1 MVGIKFLGKEWK
13 FRRVLCSQSWAAQE
27 IPNPSFVEYCTAPK
41 LTNVPSW
48 SVNKTELSPINNSPM
63 TQIMH
68 SQTQDM
74 YFPQVGNNQVVRNL
88 GSQAQELWTLCLTL
102 GPYSPVQVQGVVL
115 CCHGFY
121 QRLLN
126 FPIFGDNCELALFD
140 CSRDIGILF
149 SLLFCAVLLLP
160 LC

>member
-1 MVGIKFLGKEWK
+1 
-13 FRRVLCSQSWAAQE
+13 
-27 IPNPSFVEYCTAPK
+27 
-41 LTNVPSW
+41 
-48 SVNKTELSPINNSPM
+48 M

-74 YFPQVGNNQVVRNL
+74 YFGNNQVVRNL
-88 GSQAQELWTLCLTL
+88 GSQAQELWTLCLNI
-102 GPYSPVQVQGVVL
+102 GPHSPVQVQGVVL

-140 CSRDIGILF
+140 YSRGIGLLDSSFYCCSAPF
-149 SLLFCAVLLLP
+149 SRCH

>member
-1 MVGIKFLGKEWK
+1 
-13 FRRVLCSQSWAAQE
+13 
-27 IPNPSFVEYCTAPK
+27 
-41 LTNVPSW
+41 
-48 SVNKTELSPINNSPM
+48 M

-74 YFPQVGNNQVVRNL
+74 YFGNNQVVRNL

-102 GPYSPVQVQGVVL
+102 GPYSSVQVQGVVL